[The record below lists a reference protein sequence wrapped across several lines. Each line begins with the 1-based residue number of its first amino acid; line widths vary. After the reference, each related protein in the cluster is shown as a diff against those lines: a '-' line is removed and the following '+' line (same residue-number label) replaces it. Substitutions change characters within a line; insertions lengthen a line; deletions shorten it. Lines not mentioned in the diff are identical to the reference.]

1 MLDRFLAMKRKIN
14 LTYVVGIAYMIF
26 CLFRLH
32 YLERRNILGTGML
45 GTGMLGRLPGR
56 YCDVTGVGPAAN
68 E

>member
-1 MLDRFLAMKRKIN
+1 MLDRFLAMKRKMN
-14 LTYVVGIAYMIF
+14 LKYVVGIAYF
-26 CLFRLH
+26 VYLKFRLH
-32 YLERRNILGTGML
+32 YLERRNIL